1 MKNIEK
7 YVIFNRESIVII
19 ANLGEPMEE
28 FSLEGREFI
37 ELNNLLKV
45 KGLCESGGM
54 AKAVIAEGLVRVDGN
69 VELRKRCKI
78 RAGQVVEFDGHT
90 ITVK

>member
-1 MKNIEK
+1 MD
-7 YVIFNRESIVII
+7 
-19 ANLGEPMEE
+19 E

-45 KGLCESGGM
+45 KGLCASGGM
-54 AKAVIAEGLVRVDGN
+54 AKVVIAEGLVNVDGK
-69 VELRKRCKI
+69 VEMRKRCKI

>member
-1 MKNIEK
+1 
-7 YVIFNRESIVII
+7 
-19 ANLGEPMEE
+19 MEE
-28 FSLEGREFI
+28 FSLEGRTFI
-37 ELNNLLKV
+37 ELNNLLKI

-78 RAGQVVEFDGHT
+78 RPGQVVEFDGQQ
-90 ITVK
+90 IVVQG